1 MSLLSPPNIAMIEN
15 HTSSYWS
22 CFGPHP
28 PTPKKTSFLD
38 IDYIRLYYK
47 SIQSIYTSVYISLYI
62 YTTYKTS
69 LALIPKTK
77 TRVPNPQSHVSIVD
91 GMPCIC
97 PEHAIVEM
105 PLHVRGENDG
115 ARRSEGLLDDG
126 GINVFA
132 HEDLLLPVLLVL
144 LVLPPPVAL

>member
-1 MSLLSPPNIAMIEN
+1 
-15 HTSSYWS
+15 
-22 CFGPHP
+22 
-28 PTPKKTSFLD
+28 
-38 IDYIRLYYK
+38 
-47 SIQSIYTSVYISLYI
+47 
-62 YTTYKTS
+62 
-69 LALIPKTK
+69 
-77 TRVPNPQSHVSIVD
+77 
-91 GMPCIC
+91 MPCIC

-144 LVLPPPVAL
+144 PPPVAL